1 VTLDASYRHCRD
13 IARRHGTTFFLA
25 TRLLPAERRR
35 HVHALYAFARAADDL
50 VDEPR
55 PGIDPADAL
64 DRLEARLDDALETRT
79 PDTRTFDP
87 VLEAVA
93 DTVRRFDIPR
103 TCFDRFLI
111 SMRQDLSV
119 AAYESWDD
127 LLGYMDGS
135 AAAIGEMLLPLLDPS
150 DRDAALGPARALGL
164 AFQLTNFLRD
174 VGDDLDRGRQYLPQ
188 ADLRRFGVDL
198 ADRRVDS
205 AFAELM
211 RSEIARC
218 RALYATADLGLALL
232 PRRSRLSIGAAR
244 LMYAAILDEIE
255 AGGYDVFARR
265 VTVPRT
271 KRVRLLVVSTA
282 RLWR

>member
-1 VTLDASYRHCRD
+1 MTLDASYRHCRD

-35 HVHALYAFARAADDL
+35 HVHALYAFARTADDL
-50 VDEPR
+50 VDTPR

-64 DRLEARLDDALETRT
+64 DRLEARLDDGLETST

-103 TCFDRFLI
+103 ACFDRFLT

-188 ADLRRFGVDL
+188 VDLRRFGVDL
-198 ADRRVDS
+198 TDRRVDA
-205 AFAELM
+205 AFTELI
-211 RSEIARC
+211 RFEIARC
-218 RALYATADLGLALL
+218 RTLYATADPGLALL
-232 PRRSRLSIGAAR
+232 PRRCRLSIGAAR
-244 LMYAAILDEIE
+244 LMYAAILDGIE

-265 VTVPRT
+265 VTVART
-271 KRVRLLVVSTA
+271 KRVCLLVVSTA